1 MNKPVFYVLCE
12 RHSCSLLVLVC
23 TVAYHFGGVTESVFW
38 NITFRQARYKQSLN
52 GNATL
57 KQPYSSTC
65 LRYISICHIELVHV
79 HINTAACKLQN
90 SKETTTH
97 PAFFS
102 HLLCSLRSSSA
113 THNAVL
119 CRFLETFWWSLATS
133 FNAMNPSSDVRTLS
147 DGSLCN

>member
-12 RHSCSLLVLVC
+12 RHSCSLPVFVC

-38 NITFRQARYKQSLN
+38 YITFRQARYKQSLN

-57 KQPYSSTC
+57 SQPFSSTR
-65 LRYISICHIELVHV
+65 LRYISIFHIELVHI
-79 HINTAACKLQN
+79 HINTAACKLKN
-90 SKETTTH
+90 SKETTTR

-102 HLLCSLRSSSA
+102 HLLCSLRSLTLQSSA

-119 CRFLETFWWSLATS
+119 CRFLETF
-133 FNAMNPSSDVRTLS
+133 
-147 DGSLCN
+147 